1 MTTGEVVKSV
11 TEGFSGSPACLA
23 AVLLAAMISAL
34 TYFSSRDQQARDH
47 ERAESQRDLMV
58 EILKMC
64 PLPDDR
70 LKEERMSHPVE

>member
-1 MTTGEVVKSV
+1 MTGGEIVQSV
-11 TEGFSGSPACLA
+11 SEGFKGSPACLA

-34 TYFSSRDQQARDH
+34 TYFSSRDQQQRDH

-58 EILKMC
+58 EILEMC

-70 LKEERMSHPVE
+70 IKAERLVPLE